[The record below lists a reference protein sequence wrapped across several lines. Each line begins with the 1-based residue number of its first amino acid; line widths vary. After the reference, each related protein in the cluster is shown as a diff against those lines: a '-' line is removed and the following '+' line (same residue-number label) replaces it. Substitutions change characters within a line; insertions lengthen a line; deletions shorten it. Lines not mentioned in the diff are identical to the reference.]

1 LIGSAWRFVIWS
13 PQAGRSRSAT
23 RGRRNAR
30 TAIPEA
36 KVAELLVEAEVG
48 VTAYAVFPRAHHKK
62 IASTNPLSVEQ
73 GDPPPD

>member
-1 LIGSAWRFVIWS
+1 MLERRF
-13 PQAGRSRSAT
+13 P
-23 RGRRNAR
+23 
-30 TAIPEA
+30 